1 MIYRV
6 LVTVLLAPLFAA
18 STSAQEPL
26 SLDRA
31 LARGLEQNPEL
42 RALRERAT
50 ASAARGAA
58 IRQQRLPRLGLEMSA
73 LRTNN
78 AAAVFANKL
87 NAGEF
92 TSADFD
98 IERLNS
104 PGALSHLGTSLLV
117 EVPVDISGRINLA
130 SQAQAAGQEAF
141 TSNIK
146 EAEAALRLQI
156 TDAYFGAVLARK
168 AASAT
173 KKALEAARAREAVTE
188 ARFNEGVAL
197 QSDVLRVRARRRM
210 READAAGQESEAAL
224 ALSMLAR
231 LMAAPDGEA
240 FELTDSAT
248 PGKAPDSLA
257 ELKARA
263 LESRPTLLA
272 AQKQRDA
279 AALNV
284 QLERKSAWPDL
295 SAQARLTDDR
305 IAFSG
310 GSQSFSV
317 GALLRWNIFD
327 AARSKRR
334 SAALAEEQASRE
346 DERAARDRVR
356 YEVEAAFSR
365 LQTARERL
373 AAAEGGAL
381 EGREALRV
389 VQERRAQGLATLTD
403 ELETEA
409 AAVAAELEEI
419 NAARAAVLAEA
430 ALRRAAFITPGSNV
444 Q

>member
-1 MIYRV
+1 
-6 LVTVLLAPLFAA
+6 
-18 STSAQEPL
+18 
-26 SLDRA
+26 
-31 LARGLEQNPEL
+31 
-42 RALRERAT
+42 
-50 ASAARGAA
+50 
-58 IRQQRLPRLGLEMSA
+58 
-73 LRTNN
+73 
-78 AAAVFANKL
+78 
-87 NAGEF
+87 
-92 TSADFD
+92 
-98 IERLNS
+98 
-104 PGALSHLGTSLLV
+104 
-117 EVPVDISGRINLA
+117 
-130 SQAQAAGQEAF
+130 
-141 TSNIK
+141 
-146 EAEAALRLQI
+146 
-156 TDAYFGAVLARK
+156 
-168 AASAT
+168 
-173 KKALEAARAREAVTE
+173 
-188 ARFNEGVAL
+188 
-197 QSDVLRVRARRRM
+197 M

-231 LMAAPDGEA
+231 LIAAPDGEA

-305 IAFSG
+305 LSFSG

-334 SAALAEEQASRE
+334 SAALAEERASRE

-365 LQTARERL
+365 FETARERL

-419 NAARAAVLAEA
+419 NAARAVVLAEA